1 MKVDCFFC
9 GRKKGHNVR
18 QMMIF
23 NAERQKAHRQ
33 ASLPLQPHFEDEFLR
48 EWENGSFLVFSSSK
62 EQNVL
67 LSACQTLVS
76 PHPSSIRMIPWKLF
90 CLSCGEFVQIK
101 PFKAD
106 VCYLHK
112 RQTAFSLCCRLISSL
127 FFFLPWISLIIENLR
142 KLSRGDDVY
151 VFSKFHNVSTSRQLS
166 VMQTWTQELVQYKE
180 PVQWNVHISLQIL
193 SANRGYGVP
202 ERPMFS
208 AKHLTE
214 KSCIYVEQLLLNSA
228 LIWASCRGYIM
239 WSRGCS

>member
-1 MKVDCFFC
+1 MRSD
-9 GRKKGHNVR
+9 
-18 QMMIF
+18 
-23 NAERQKAHRQ
+23 RQ
-33 ASLPLQPHFEDEFLR
+33 ASLPLQPHFQDEFLR
-48 EWENGSFLVFSSSK
+48 EWENGSFFSSSK

-106 VCYLHK
+106 VCYK
-112 RQTAFSLCCRLISSL
+112 RQTAFSLCCRLISSP
-127 FFFLPWISLIIENLR
+127 FFFLPWISLIVENLR

-151 VFSKFHNVSTSRQLS
+151 VFSKFHSVSTSRQLS
-166 VMQTWTQELVQYKE
+166 VMRTWTQELVQYKE
-180 PVQWNVHISLQIL
+180 PVRWNVHISPQIL

-202 ERPMFS
+202 ERPTLS

-214 KSCIYVEQLLLNSA
+214 KSCIYVGVNSFYWILLWFRLDVEA
-228 LIWASCRGYIM
+228 T
-239 WSRGCS
+239 